1 MTPWSESHLWFAA
14 PARPITLASAFLAS
28 CTAIEP
34 TPPAAPETTTVSSV
48 SRATLRTAAYA
59 VVPATNRAPACAH
72 ETFAGRGTRSPA
84 PTTTNSAWLDLSLVN
99 PMTSS
104 PTATFVTPGPSSS
117 TIPARSLPCPEGNV
131 AGQRSANSPFRIEA
145 SPGLMPAALTRTRTL
160 PGPGIGRSTST
171 TRKTSRSP
179 YLSNLTARAIALSFI
194 VAQRLFD
201 FLQAPSDS
209 PNLPVKTL
217 LCEADRVP
225 YLDWTR
231 VLDGGV
237 DTCSAL

>member
-1 MTPWSESHLWFAA
+1 MTPWSMSHVWFAA
-14 PARPITLASAFLAS
+14 PATPITLASAFLAN

-104 PTATFVTPGPSSS
+104 PTAIVVTPGPSSS

-131 AGQRSANSPFRIEA
+131 AGHRSANSPFRIEA
-145 SPGLMPAALTRTRTL
+145 SPGLIPAALTRTKTS
-160 PGPGIGRSTST
+160 PGPGTGRGTST
-171 TRKTSRSP
+171 TCRTSIPP
-179 YLSNLTARAIALSFI
+179 YLFNLTARGI
-194 VAQRLFD
+194 
-201 FLQAPSDS
+201 APSPLRGLTPLDDCRL
-209 PNLPVKTL
+209 LPTQ
-217 LCEADRVP
+217 RFR
-225 YLDWTR
+225 WQ
-231 VLDGGV
+231 DGTPV
-237 DTCSAL
+237 CKISIE